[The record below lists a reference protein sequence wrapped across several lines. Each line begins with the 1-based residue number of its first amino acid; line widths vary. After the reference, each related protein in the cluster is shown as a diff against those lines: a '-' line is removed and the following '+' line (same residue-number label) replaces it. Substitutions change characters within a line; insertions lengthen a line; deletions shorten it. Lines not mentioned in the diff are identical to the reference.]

1 MLGNNVFNTVAGYN
15 QQAGDFLSG
24 VVQGGA
30 GSAYQDVID
39 MGLADIERQRQ
50 MARNQLDAQASPGVF
65 GGSRQAVAQSLADER
80 YDTMARDFA
89 AQQRLAEYNQRMN
102 AAQNLTGLGGQMFG
116 QGRFGLQMQ
125 EGYANRA
132 DQQTQAALDAARQ
145 QALTNMGYGE
155 LASTIGL
162 FGQLPGVSRNQVNI
176 PEQLGLVDY
185 ANAFGQLSKTLFGG
199 GLFG

>member
-1 MLGNNVFNTVAGYN
+1 MLGNNVFQNVAGYQ
-15 QQAGDFLSG
+15 QQAGDFMSNVL
-24 VVQGGA
+24 QGGA

-39 MGLADIERQRQ
+39 MGLADIERQRK
-50 MARNQLDAQASPGVF
+50 MAQNQLDAQVPTGAF
-65 GGSRQAVAQSLADER
+65 GGSRQAVAQSLANER

-89 AQQRLAEYNQRMN
+89 AQQRLADYNQRMN
-102 AAQNLTGLGGQMFG
+102 AARNLQSLGNQMFG

-132 DQQTQAALDAARQ
+132 DQQTQAALDEARR

-162 FGQLPGVSRNQVNI
+162 FGQLPGVNRNQVNI

-185 ANAFGQLSKTLFGG
+185 FNAFGQLGSIFSG